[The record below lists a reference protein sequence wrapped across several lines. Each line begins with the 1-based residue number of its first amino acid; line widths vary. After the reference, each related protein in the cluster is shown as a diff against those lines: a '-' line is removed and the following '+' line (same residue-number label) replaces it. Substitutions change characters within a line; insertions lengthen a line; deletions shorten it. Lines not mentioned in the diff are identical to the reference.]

1 MNLQT
6 INDAL
11 VKIRERGAKADKE
24 YEAKIKA
31 ATEQNKEIHD
41 LDMHLKQI
49 GAKIALTAMSGNH
62 EALEALKNKALLLS
76 AKKADLLKAAGV
88 SPAPNYSC
96 KKCNDRGY
104 INGEL
109 CECVKQEA
117 KKIAL
122 ERVFG
127 SEFAKGATFENFSL
141 KYYPEDKDASG
152 YSPKKV
158 MTTTLKISKEFAD
171 KFPEGKNLLFI
182 GGCGLG
188 KTHLSL
194 AIAAEL
200 ASKGYDVVYGSAQN
214 LLQKAVRDSMDW
226 SSDGSY
232 TDHLLN
238 ADLLVIDDLGTEFY
252 TTVSGSVLYNIIDTR
267 LQRGL
272 STIINTNVEYEEL
285 EKRYDPRI
293 ASRLIGNYTA
303 RYFLGN
309 DIRQIKAGQ

>member
-6 INDAL
+6 INEAL
-11 VKIRERGAKADKE
+11 RETKERKAAA
-24 YEAKIKA
+24 EAKHEA
-31 ATEQNKEIHD
+31 AVRKITEQNEEIANI
-41 LDMHLKQI
+41 DMLLRQV
-49 GAKIALTAMSGNH
+49 GAKIALTAVSGNG
-62 EALEALKNKALLLS
+62 AAVNSLKEKALLLS

-88 SPAPNYSC
+88 PEGPEYSC
-96 KKCNDRGY
+96 KKCGDTGY
-104 INGEL
+104 IDGEL
-109 CECVKQEA
+109 CECVKQKA
-117 KKIAL
+117 KEIAL

-127 SEFAKGATFENFSL
+127 SDISKGATFDNFSL
-141 KYYPEDKDASG
+141 KYYPEEKDGSG

-158 MTTTLKISKEFAD
+158 MTTTLKICKEFAS

-200 ASKGYDVVYGSAQN
+200 AAKGYSVIYGSAQN
-214 LLQKAVRDSMDW
+214 LLQKAVRDGMDW
-226 SSDGSY
+226 SSDGSF
-232 TDHLLN
+232 TDSLLECE
-238 ADLLVIDDLGTEFY
+238 LLVLDDLGTEFS
-252 TTVSGSVLYNIIDTR
+252 TTLSNSMLYNIIDTR

-309 DIRQIKAGQ
+309 DIRQIKAGY